1 MRGKKEMM
9 SCHMK
14 IEESNEVCMFKDYN
28 KMNKRIK
35 ENEEMQKSNLTIT
48 MWKKEKVTSRD
59 VYSHPFY
66 DHSYLCIYFDPMNIF
81 AVQSHT

>member
-35 ENEEMQKSNLTIT
+35 ENEMQKSNLTIT
-48 MWKKEKVTSRD
+48 MWKKEKVTRCLLP
-59 VYSHPFY
+59 PFLWPFWPNE
-66 DHSYLCIYFDPMNIF
+66 HFCCPI
-81 AVQSHT
+81 T

>member
-35 ENEEMQKSNLTIT
+35 ENEMQKSNLTIT
-48 MWKKEKVTSRD
+48 M
-59 VYSHPFY
+59 
-66 DHSYLCIYFDPMNIF
+66 
-81 AVQSHT
+81 

>member
-1 MRGKKEMM
+1 MSTLNNLMRGKKEMM

-35 ENEEMQKSNLTIT
+35 ENEMQKSNLTIT
-48 MWKKEKVTSRD
+48 M
-59 VYSHPFY
+59 
-66 DHSYLCIYFDPMNIF
+66 
-81 AVQSHT
+81 

>member
-1 MRGKKEMM
+1 M

-35 ENEEMQKSNLTIT
+35 ENEMQKSNLTIT
-48 MWKKEKVTSRD
+48 MWKKEKVKRD

-66 DHSYLCIYFDPMNIF
+66 DHFDPMNIF
-81 AVQSHT
+81 AVLSHS